1 MRIRLLVALFGLI
14 WLALLVRVFYLAVQS
29 NSYYDA
35 LSERNTIKTDLIL
48 PIRGNIF
55 DRNHTPVAINKL
67 GFKIVLSPHLSRQKE
82 FLRSELE
89 TLVGYLPSLDAQKM
103 FERYVKKDSDYN
115 HYPISVADFISH
127 EEIMPLFA
135 YINLHEHI
143 KILPASQRYYPYG
156 KSAAHMIG
164 YVSRATLKEV
174 QEDPLLKQIGF
185 VGKSGIEKSYNQFLE
200 GEPGERVVK
209 VSAYNEEIEQIS
221 TTAPQENRNLTLS
234 LDMRL
239 QQDIASMMQNQAGAV
254 VVMDTQGRIVAAG
267 SYPEYDLN
275 AFATGINQEAWRTL
289 INDIDTPFTNKI
301 TNGLYPPGSVIK
313 TGLGL
318 IYITTE
324 LKPWSQFFCSG
335 SMELGNRNF
344 RCWKNTGHGTTDLNK
359 AIRESCDDYFYKG
372 SIKIGIDVMSAH
384 LQRYG
389 LGQKTNID
397 VPNEFIGTVPSREWK
412 RKRYKQPWY
421 IGETLNTSIGQ
432 GSFLVTPIQITQFTA
447 LMATGVLLTPK
458 VGYAMNGE
466 TIATESKEVLTVQEK
481 AELPR
486 IRKAM
491 YEVCN
496 HPSGTATRYIDAK
509 IKLAGKTGTAQVVG
523 ISQETKQRLKE
534 HEMTYYQ
541 RSHAWLSTYGPY
553 ENPQFIVTVLIE
565 HGGHGGAAAG
575 GITSRIFDKLL
586 EYGYIKE

>member
-1 MRIRLLVALFGLI
+1 MRIRILLALFSLV

-29 NSYYDA
+29 NSYYDT
-35 LSERNTIKTDLIL
+35 LSDRNTIKTDLIL

-55 DRNHTPVAINKL
+55 DRNQSPIAINKL
-67 GFKIVLSPHLSRQKE
+67 GFKIVLSPHLSRNE
-82 FLRSELE
+82 TLLRSELE
-89 TLVGYLPSLDAQKM
+89 TLCGYLPSLDAQKM
-103 FERYVKKDSDYN
+103 FERYKKKDSDYN
-115 HYPISVADFISH
+115 HHPITVADFISH

-143 KILPASQRYYPYG
+143 KILPASQRYYPYAG
-156 KSAAHMIG
+156 RAAHMIG
-164 YVSRATLKEV
+164 YVSRATLKDVE
-174 QEDPLLKQIGF
+174 EDPLLKQIGF
-185 VGKSGIEKSYNQFLE
+185 VGKSGIEKSYNSFLE
-200 GEPGERVVK
+200 GEPGERMVK
-209 VSAYNEEIEQIS
+209 VSALGEEIEEINA
-221 TTAPQENRNLTLS
+221 TLPQERRNLTLS

-239 QQDIASMMQNQAGAV
+239 QEEIAQMLSTQAGAV
-254 VVMDTQGRIVAAG
+254 VVMDIEGRIIAAG

-275 AFATGINQEAWRTL
+275 AFATGISQEAWKAL
-289 INDIDTPFTNKI
+289 IDDIDTPFTNKV

-344 RCWKNTGHGTTDLNK
+344 RCWKNTGHDATDLNK

-372 SIKIGIDVMSAH
+372 SIKVGIDTISSH
-384 LQRYG
+384 LERYG
-389 LGQKTNID
+389 LGQKTGID
-397 VPNEFIGTVPSREWK
+397 IPNEFIGTVPSREWK

-421 IGETLNTSIGQ
+421 VGETLNTSIGQ
-432 GSFLVTPIQITQFTA
+432 GSFLTTPIQITQFTA
-447 LMATGVLLTPK
+447 LMATGVLPTPRI
-458 VGYAMNGE
+458 GYKMNDKLVP
-466 TIATESKEVLTVQEK
+466 TEAKEVLTKEEK

-496 HPSGTATRYIDAK
+496 HPMGTASRYLNTK

-534 HEMTYYQ
+534 HEMGYYQ

-553 ENPQFIVTVLIE
+553 DNPQYIVTVLIE
-565 HGGHGGAAAG
+565 HGGHGGQAG
-575 GITSRIFDKLL
+575 GAITSRIFDKLL